1 MISNKK
7 DMSSDVAVKMAQ
19 AALDYANDEG
29 WEITVAVCDRAGI
42 LVAFMKTDNVIPA
55 AVDFAL
61 DKAFTA
67 TTLRKATHEFGE
79 RMSSA
84 SGLSLGVGTRN
95 RLITWTGG
103 IPIFEG
109 QDCVGGIGVSGAMDH
124 QDLECADAALRSV
137 GLKAAPN
144 NMAEH

>member
-1 MISNKK
+1 MISNKN
-7 DMSSDVAVKMAQ
+7 DMSSNFAVKMAQ

-29 WEITVAVCDRAGI
+29 WEITVAICDRSGI
-42 LVAFMKTDNVIPA
+42 LVAFMRTDNVVPA

-67 TTLRKATHEFGE
+67 ATLRKATHEFGE

-103 IPIFEG
+103 IPIFDG

-144 NMAEH
+144 NMAEY

>member
-7 DMSSDVAVKMAQ
+7 DMSSKFAVKMAQ
-19 AALDYANDEG
+19 AALDYAIDEG
-29 WEITVAVCDRAGI
+29 WEITVAVCDGSGI

-67 TTLRKATHEFGE
+67 ATLRKATHEFGE

-103 IPIFEG
+103 IPIFDG

-124 QDLECADAALRSV
+124 QDLECADAALKSV
-137 GLKAAPN
+137 GLKDAPN
-144 NMAEH
+144 KMAEH

>member
-1 MISNKK
+1 MISNKN
-7 DMSSDVAVKMAQ
+7 DMSSNFAVKMAQ

-29 WEITVAVCDRAGI
+29 WEITVAICDRSGI

-67 TTLRKATHEFGE
+67 ATLRKATHEFGE

-103 IPIFEG
+103 IPIFDG

-124 QDLECADAALRSV
+124 QDLECADAALKSV
-137 GLKAAPN
+137 GLKDAPN

>member
-1 MISNKK
+1 
-7 DMSSDVAVKMAQ
+7 
-19 AALDYANDEG
+19 
-29 WEITVAVCDRAGI
+29 

-67 TTLRKATHEFGE
+67 ATLRKATHEFGE

-103 IPIFEG
+103 IPIFDG

-124 QDLECADAALRSV
+124 QDLECADAALKSV
-137 GLKAAPN
+137 GLKDAPN

>member
-7 DMSSDVAVKMAQ
+7 DMSSKFGVKMAQ
-19 AALDYANDEG
+19 AALDYAIDEG
-29 WEITVAVCDRAGI
+29 WEITVAVCDGSGI

-67 TTLRKATHEFGE
+67 ATLRKATHEFGE
-79 RMSSA
+79 RMSSE

-109 QDCVGGIGVSGAMDH
+109 QDCLGGIGVSGAMDH

>member
-1 MISNKK
+1 MISNKN
-7 DMSSDVAVKMAQ
+7 DMSSNFAVKMAQ

-29 WEITVAVCDRAGI
+29 WEITVAICDRSGI
-42 LVAFMKTDNVIPA
+42 LVAFMRTDNVVPA

-67 TTLRKATHEFGE
+67 ATLRKATHEFGE

>member
-1 MISNKK
+1 MISNKN
-7 DMSSDVAVKMAQ
+7 DMSSNFAVKMAQ

-29 WEITVAVCDRAGI
+29 WEITVAICDRSGI
-42 LVAFMKTDNVIPA
+42 LVAFMRTDNVIPA

-67 TTLRKATHEFGE
+67 ATLRKATHEFGE

-103 IPIFEG
+103 IPIFDG

-144 NMAEH
+144 NMAEY

>member
-1 MISNKK
+1 MISKKK
-7 DMSSDVAVKMAQ
+7 DMSSKFAVKMAQ
-19 AALDYANDEG
+19 AALDYAIDEG
-29 WEITVAVCDRAGI
+29 WEITVAVCDGSGI

-67 TTLRKATHEFGE
+67 ATLRKATHEFGE

-103 IPIFEG
+103 IPIFDG

-124 QDLECADAALRSV
+124 QDLECADAALKSV
-137 GLKAAPN
+137 GLKDAPN

>member
-1 MISNKK
+1 MISNKN
-7 DMSSDVAVKMAQ
+7 DMSSNFAVKMAQ

-29 WEITVAVCDRAGI
+29 WEITVAICDRSGI
-42 LVAFMKTDNVIPA
+42 LVAFMRTDNVIPA

-67 TTLRKATHEFGE
+67 ATLRKATHEFGE

-109 QDCVGGIGVSGAMDH
+109 QDCLGGIGVSGAMDH

-144 NMAEH
+144 NMAEY

>member
-7 DMSSDVAVKMAQ
+7 DMSSDVALEMAQ
-19 AALDYANDEG
+19 VALDFANNEG

-67 TTLRKATHEFGE
+67 ATLRKATHEFGE
-79 RMSSA
+79 RMSSS
-84 SGLSLGVGTRN
+84 SGLSLGVGTRH
-95 RLITWTGG
+95 RLTTWTGG
-103 IPIFEG
+103 IPIYDG

-124 QDLECADAALRSV
+124 QDLECADAALKSV
-137 GLKAAPN
+137 GLKDAPSTI
-144 NMAEH
+144 AEY

>member
-1 MISNKK
+1 MISNKN
-7 DMSSDVAVKMAQ
+7 DMSSNFAVKMAQ

-29 WEITVAVCDRAGI
+29 WEITVAICDRSGI
-42 LVAFMKTDNVIPA
+42 LVAFMRTDNVVPA

-67 TTLRKATHEFGE
+67 ATLRKATHEFGE

-84 SGLSLGVGTRN
+84 PGLSLGVGTRN

-103 IPIFEG
+103 IPIFDG

-124 QDLECADAALRSV
+124 QDLECADAALISV

-144 NMAEH
+144 NRAEH

>member
-1 MISNKK
+1 MISNKN
-7 DMSSDVAVKMAQ
+7 DMSSNFAVKMAQ

-29 WEITVAVCDRAGI
+29 WEITVAICDRSGI

-67 TTLRKATHEFGE
+67 ATLRKATHEFGD

>member
-1 MISNKK
+1 MISNKN
-7 DMSSDVAVKMAQ
+7 DMSSNFAVKMAQ
-19 AALDYANDEG
+19 AALDYAIDEG
-29 WEITVAVCDRAGI
+29 WEVTVAVCDRSGI

-67 TTLRKATHEFGE
+67 ATLRKATHEFGE

>member
-7 DMSSDVAVKMAQ
+7 DMSSKFAVKMAQ

-29 WEITVAVCDRAGI
+29 WEITVAVCDGSGI

-67 TTLRKATHEFGE
+67 ATLRKATHEFGE

-103 IPIFEG
+103 IPIFDG

-124 QDLECADAALRSV
+124 QDLECADAALKSV
-137 GLKAAPN
+137 GLKDAPN
-144 NMAEH
+144 KMAEH

>member
-1 MISNKK
+1 MISNKN
-7 DMSSDVAVKMAQ
+7 DMSSNFAVKMAQ

-29 WEITVAVCDRAGI
+29 WEITVAICDRSGI

-67 TTLRKATHEFGE
+67 ATLRKATHEFGE

-103 IPIFEG
+103 IPIFDG

-144 NMAEH
+144 NMAEN

>member
-7 DMSSDVAVKMAQ
+7 DMSSDVAVEMARV
-19 AALDYANDEG
+19 ALDYANNEG

-67 TTLRKATHEFGE
+67 ATLRKATHEFGE

-103 IPIFEG
+103 IPIFDG

-124 QDLECADAALRSV
+124 QDLECADAALKSV
-137 GLKAAPN
+137 GLKDAPST
-144 NMAEH
+144 MVEY

>member
-1 MISNKK
+1 MISNKN
-7 DMSSDVAVKMAQ
+7 DMSSNFAVKMAQ

-29 WEITVAVCDRAGI
+29 WEITVAICDRSGI
-42 LVAFMKTDNVIPA
+42 LVAFMRTDNVIPA

-67 TTLRKATHEFGE
+67 ATLRKATHEFGE

-103 IPIFEG
+103 IPIFDG

-124 QDLECADAALRSV
+124 QDLECADAALKSV
-137 GLKAAPN
+137 GLKDAPN

>member
-7 DMSSDVAVKMAQ
+7 DMSSKFAVKMAQ

-29 WEITVAVCDRAGI
+29 WEITVAVCDRAGT

-67 TTLRKATHEFGE
+67 ATLRKATHEFGE

-103 IPIFEG
+103 IPIFDG

-124 QDLECADAALRSV
+124 QDLECADAALKSV
-137 GLKAAPN
+137 GLKDAPN

>member
-7 DMSSDVAVKMAQ
+7 DMSSKFAVKMAQ
-19 AALDYANDEG
+19 AALDYAIDEG
-29 WEITVAVCDRAGI
+29 WEITVAVCDGSGI

-67 TTLRKATHEFGE
+67 ATLRKATHEFGE

-103 IPIFEG
+103 IPIFDC

-124 QDLECADAALRSV
+124 QDLECADAALKSV
-137 GLKAAPN
+137 GLKDAPN
-144 NMAEH
+144 NLAEH

>member
-67 TTLRKATHEFGE
+67 ATLRKATHEFGE

-84 SGLSLGVGTRN
+84 DRK
-95 RLITWTGG
+95 
-103 IPIFEG
+103 
-109 QDCVGGIGVSGAMDH
+109 
-124 QDLECADAALRSV
+124 SV
-137 GLKAAPN
+137 V
-144 NMAEH
+144 

>member
-1 MISNKK
+1 MISNKN
-7 DMSSDVAVKMAQ
+7 DMSSNFAVKMAQ

-29 WEITVAVCDRAGI
+29 WEITVAICDRSGI

-67 TTLRKATHEFGE
+67 ATLRKATHEFGE

-103 IPIFEG
+103 IPIFDG

-144 NMAEH
+144 NMAEY

>member
-7 DMSSDVAVKMAQ
+7 DMSSKFAVKMAQ
-19 AALDYANDEG
+19 AALDYAIDEV
-29 WEITVAVCDRAGI
+29 WEITVAVCDGSGI

-67 TTLRKATHEFGE
+67 ATLRKATHEFGE

-103 IPIFEG
+103 IPIFDG

-124 QDLECADAALRSV
+124 QDLECADAALKSV
-137 GLKAAPN
+137 GLKDAPN
-144 NMAEH
+144 KMAEH

>member
-7 DMSSDVAVKMAQ
+7 DMSSKFAVKMAQ

-29 WEITVAVCDRAGI
+29 WEITVAVCDGSGI

-67 TTLRKATHEFGE
+67 ATLRKATHEFGE

-103 IPIFEG
+103 IPIFDG

-124 QDLECADAALRSV
+124 QDLECADAALKSV
-137 GLKAAPN
+137 GLKDAPN